1 MGLYI
6 KRHTGIRA
14 SCALWTEPPKLE
26 LFPQWAGKQKNSQRH
41 KPLGVFKHGYFVCF
55 GQTADTI
62 YLHYTGMDQKL
73 QEGKYRIGCHGA
85 GKLLLFVHTHG
96 IIVSISLRNCF
107 EQFTVNSVARCLKA
121 CWLLGTFCFSDM
133 QRRYKGVAGTKLA
146 SVLLRH
152 SPNCVSDRTAVW
164 LRRAKSSTSAI
175 STHKVRL
182 RQSPGKRLQALRV
195 HRPYTPPLLRHSQ
208 KTEYRS
214 GGYTRKKPRPH

>member
-1 MGLYI
+1 M
-6 KRHTGIRA
+6 
-14 SCALWTEPPKLE
+14 
-26 LFPQWAGKQKNSQRH
+26 
-41 KPLGVFKHGYFVCF
+41 
-55 GQTADTI
+55 
-62 YLHYTGMDQKL
+62 

-85 GKLLLFVHTHG
+85 GKLLPFVHTQG

-107 EQFTVNSVARCLKA
+107 EQFTVNSVTRCLKA

-133 QRRYKGVAGTKLA
+133 QRRYKGVVGTKLA

-164 LRRAKSSTSAI
+164 LQPAEEFYI
-175 STHKVRL
+175 SNLEPHKVRL
-182 RQSPGKRLQALRV
+182 QQSPGKRLQALRV